1 VLSGP
6 NLARVSCAPS
16 NLTTYIESS
25 QDYEKRTLGLD
36 TKKTDMKRAVSV
48 WEKKWQKMDQD
59 KERKS

>member
-1 VLSGP
+1 M
-6 NLARVSCAPS
+6 
-16 NLTTYIESS
+16 
-25 QDYEKRTLGLD
+25 TLGLD